1 MKESE
6 MKFDIAIGSAVV
18 TFLMSLF
25 ALIGVIKNFLSSGTK
40 ENAEA
45 ITRMCAA
52 LDGLASRLQKVE
64 NELEHLPSVSEI
76 NQLSTDI
83 AYIKGELKAVNKS
96 LEASE
101 RSLRRVENFLLNAK
115 GGSL

>member
-1 MKESE
+1 MKECK
-6 MKFDIAIGSAVV
+6 MKFDIAIASAVI

-25 ALIGVIKNFLSSGTK
+25 ALIGVIKNYLSSGTK

-45 ITRMCAA
+45 IIRMCTAIDS
-52 LDGLASRLQKVE
+52 LSSRLQKVE
-64 NELEHLPSVSEI
+64 NELEHMPSVSEI
-76 NQLSTDI
+76 TKLSTDI
-83 AYIKGELKAVNKS
+83 ASIKGELKAVNKS

-115 GGSL
+115 GTL